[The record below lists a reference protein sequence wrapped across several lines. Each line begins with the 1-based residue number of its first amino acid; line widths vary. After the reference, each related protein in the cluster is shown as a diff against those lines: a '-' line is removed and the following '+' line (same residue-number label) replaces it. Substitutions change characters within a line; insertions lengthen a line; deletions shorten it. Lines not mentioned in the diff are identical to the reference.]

1 MRLYALMK
9 PVCRA
14 AFFIFIFLL
23 MDGCQKSSLVPVD
36 ELDGSSRSDEEV
48 SDSIE
53 VNPDFDVN
61 DWEETDSVTFNITGT
76 PVAMRLTKG
85 GTQ

>member
-1 MRLYALMK
+1 
-9 PVCRA
+9 
-14 AFFIFIFLL
+14 